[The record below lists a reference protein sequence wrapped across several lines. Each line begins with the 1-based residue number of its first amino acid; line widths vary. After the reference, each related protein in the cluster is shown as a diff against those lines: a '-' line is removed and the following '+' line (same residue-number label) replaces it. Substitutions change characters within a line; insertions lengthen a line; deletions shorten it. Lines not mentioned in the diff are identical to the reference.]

1 MEQPRKAIRIADLD
15 AAHALHN
22 LQLLFMLGYASGV
35 ISQRKSPGVR
45 SQGLVSGN

>member
-22 LQLLFMLGYASGV
+22 LQLFLLLG
-35 ISQRKSPGVR
+35 
-45 SQGLVSGN
+45 